1 MIDMVICEDDEI
13 LLDYMKQRLN
23 EILQKNSIEA
33 EVQAYNSSKELLG
46 EIGQFQKKPSVAFLD
61 IDIDRE
67 ADGFRIAKKLRNYY
81 GHDVT
86 IIFLTSYSEYV
97 FQCFDY
103 EPLGFVRKKHFEIEF
118 EPIVIKALEKVN
130 KSQKQL
136 VFFKTTEGDVKI
148 HESEIIYFEKIGKSV
163 KIKTISGCFE
173 VVYQLSEL
181 QDMLDKEKFFMIYR
195 SIVVNMDY
203 VSRVDRDQVVLE
215 EGTILP
221 MSRYRA
227 KEVRQAFQL
236 NL

>member
-1 MIDMVICEDDEI
+1 MPN
-13 LLDYMKQRLN
+13 L
-23 EILQKNSIEA
+23 S
-33 EVQAYNSSKELLG
+33 LG
-46 EIGQFQKKPSVAFLD
+46 
-61 IDIDRE
+61 
-67 ADGFRIAKKLRNYY
+67 KLE
-81 GHDVT
+81 HT
-86 IIFLTSYSEYV
+86 QHSEYV